1 MPFPRLRILYCLPIA
16 MLAMAGPPGLA
27 VRPAQASVVL
37 PVQGGCQ
44 VAGPFATM
52 RRANEVAAE
61 ARQRDTNAIA
71 YHNGDGYY
79 VRAC

>member
-1 MPFPRLRILYCLPIA
+1 MLQHLPIA
-16 MLAMAGPPGLA
+16 ILALAGVAPLRPGQVGPSA
-27 VRPAQASVVL
+27 PASVVL

-44 VAGPFATM
+44 VAGPFPTM

-61 ARQRDTNAIA
+61 ARRRGYNAIA